1 MLNHA
6 ATEAP
11 IRGASLCLSSENVVA
26 FFLLKFCKLLCNV
39 CQLSLKG
46 VCVCVLMAF
55 LRVEK
60 ISILMNDMFYLTK

>member
-1 MLNHA
+1 MLNQA

-46 VCVCVLMAF
+46 VCVCF
-55 LRVEK
+55 NGFSKSGKNFHFNE
-60 ISILMNDMFYLTK
+60 

>member
-1 MLNHA
+1 MLNQA

-46 VCVCVLMAF
+46 VCVLMAF